1 MWRLDRGEETD
12 CSQAV
17 CQYLMHEVL
26 QLIQLSKNKLRVKST
41 YGRTKNV
48 VHFKFKILPE
58 YCNYHRATA
67 YFGKAQ
73 TKKNNASNTSTPCQ
87 LNQHVKRSRHFLKKV
102 SDYLQ

>member
-26 QLIQLSKNKLRVKST
+26 QLIQLWNKNKLRVKST

-48 VHFKFKILPE
+48 VHFKFKIFPNIVITLLRQLSHNCGRLKKGSIGPL
-58 YCNYHRATA
+58 C
-67 YFGKAQ
+67 Q
-73 TKKNNASNTSTPCQ
+73 VKKNPINN
-87 LNQHVKRSRHFLKKV
+87 L
-102 SDYLQ
+102 D